1 MTELG
6 VKQGDKTMI
15 KYEYKVD
22 SIEAA
27 ITPADIAKKT
37 AGSKIST
44 QIELKLKELSGKG
57 FEFYNQFPV
66 NVEVKRG
73 CFATILKLLNVDK
86 TPDEMTI
93 YTLVFRREI

>member
-1 MTELG
+1 M
-6 VKQGDKTMI
+6 V

-27 ITPADIAKKT
+27 VTPSDIAKKT
-37 AGSKIST
+37 AGSKISS

-73 CFATILKLLNVDK
+73 CFATILKPFQK
-86 TPDEMTI
+86 RTSEMTRFFKGKSG
-93 YTLVFRREI
+93 TDWQ